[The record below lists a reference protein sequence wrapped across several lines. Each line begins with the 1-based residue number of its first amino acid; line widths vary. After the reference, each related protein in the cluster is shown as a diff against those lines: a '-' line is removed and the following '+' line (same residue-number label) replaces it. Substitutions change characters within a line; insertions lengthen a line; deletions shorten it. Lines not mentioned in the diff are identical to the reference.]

1 MLLRTGVD
9 PYEYM
14 DSWERFNEN
23 TLRNK
28 NSFYRKFYLE
38 NIPGKNYLHA
48 QRVFEEIKSK
58 NVGGDYDLYVQID
71 ILLLADIFENFR
83 NKCIEILELY
93 PVHFSSVPGL
103 ALQTCL

>member
-14 DSWERFNEN
+14 DSSERFNEN

-28 NSFYRKFYLE
+28 NSFYSKLYLE

-48 QRVFEEIKSK
+48 QIVFEEIKLK
-58 NVGGDYDLYVQID
+58 KVAGDYDPYVQID

-83 NKCIEILELY
+83 NKCIEIHELY
-93 PVHFSSVPGL
+93 PVHFFL
-103 ALQTCL
+103 YLD

>member
-14 DSWERFNEN
+14 DSSERFNEN

-28 NSFYRKFYLE
+28 NFYSKLYLE

-48 QRVFEEIKSK
+48 QIVFEEIKLK
-58 NVGGDYDLYVQID
+58 KVAGDYDPYVQID

-83 NKCIEILELY
+83 NKCIEIHELY
-93 PVHFSSVPGL
+93 PVHFFL
-103 ALQTCL
+103 YLD